1 MSDRASGGQRR
12 GRAIPRDS
20 QSLWE
25 LVEEHVPLPERPEVK
40 RILGETTV
48 DLSLE
53 LRAEVGR
60 RKVGPT
66 ADLSHDLDDLLIF
79 YGSLTL
85 TSNS

>member
-1 MSDRASGGQRR
+1 MVPQVQACGPASRGRRR
-12 GRAIPRDS
+12 GRAMPGDS

-25 LVEEHVPLPERPEVK
+25 LVEEHVPLLKRPEVK

-66 ADLSHDLDDLLIF
+66 ADLSHDSDAF
-79 YGSLTL
+79 LTF
-85 TSNS
+85 